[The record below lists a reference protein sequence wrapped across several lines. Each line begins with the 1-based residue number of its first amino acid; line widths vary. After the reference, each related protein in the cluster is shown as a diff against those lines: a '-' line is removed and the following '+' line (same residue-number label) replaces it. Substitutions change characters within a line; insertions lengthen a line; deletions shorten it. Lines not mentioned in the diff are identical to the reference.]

1 MGFYGNITNTSKTQ
15 FQFDKIY
22 SNRVEM
28 ERNLLKDNIYIG
40 RYVLIEYDND
50 IQRDDILRVYT
61 TDEITFYLDSSKN
74 TKLTK
79 GQIGRNELAY
89 TYDDNNTY
97 IYYQCVSD
105 YVAGS
110 SQPAQFERVDITT
123 NSNYTRNYNIDLS
136 VYNSGRGYDSTVW
149 QKVYTNN
156 SEKYVMI
163 AELNSV
169 VPTFTVVADPPT
181 MNPIAP
187 HFDAESTDVYYKL
200 HWQTPW
206 GFRIA
211 AATDA
216 NKSDE
221 ITEWTTTTYNP
232 ETGKNETNTSDFKDA
247 AIFFNKAGFN
257 PDIRKKVND
266 TDNFIK
272 IIPVSSEQ
280 EIYNDHNNPGNLIQA
295 PDIQEMSINL
305 PAIGNMM
312 SDAWDII
319 HGPNRDNARTDKNGS
334 LQGRLDSFKDMAAD
348 EIPVKRGEDGTLIG
362 ATINGG
368 KTSESDLTGKNDDAW
383 IETMVNGDIESITI
397 KHTFNKVDDT
407 ESDKNVNDDKSDTID
422 LYTPHVDATG
432 HVVGKNIQ
440 TIILPYGFKTIK
452 TNGRG
457 ESIAENAN
465 GAPVTADII
474 ADNTQDVL
482 TINSGNKWIR
492 IDTNSENDSL
502 TISHDIHDTSND
514 ESTTDW
520 TTTEENTTIPV
531 VNYNYD
537 NAGHYVSHH
546 TENYKL
552 PFGYGKIKGDNDTV
566 TAATATYDELTFG
579 SDDWLTATIEKDK
592 VIYSH
597 DYPKEQEDTE
607 SSFDMNSGI
616 NNNTIILETLTHD
629 DKGHIVNVNQHTVT
643 LPYGYKEFRDSNI
656 EVGQSI
662 ANNTQDVFV
671 FKGDTWIKPT
681 VSTDLATFTHI
692 GPVSGTHTSKINN
705 EPKFGETFVIEDHY
719 FDDKGHKYSTET
731 HTVLLP
737 KGSLNDNSAN
747 GADVITQLAF
757 IDTTGALSSTRTN
770 ISKLLLTGYEK
781 KADNSDIAETDTLDS
796 ALSKL
801 QTQIHDEETARA
813 NANTV
818 LQESLKDEITRAK
831 TAEEQVLTDA
841 KAYTDQVKKA
851 ILTGESADILGETYD
866 TLLEISNWING
877 DGVNTT
883 ELIDAI
889 AVESNRAK
897 EAEANL
903 GTLITNEATNR
914 ENAIKASIES
924 LDVEDFAIN
933 GEYIS
938 SVSQIDGKIKIERKS
953 LPVYTL
959 VESDT
964 NGSINFN
971 GTDIPVHG
979 LGSVAYE
986 SVDLFVK
993 VEDFNAAIAEKDQE
1007 IYTLNSRCNTLD
1019 TEVKNLINLV
1029 KDLTTRITK
1038 LEEQNNT
1045 VE

>member
-28 ERNLLKDNIYIG
+28 ERNLLKDNVYIG
-40 RYVLIEYDND
+40 RYVLIEYDSD

-74 TKLTK
+74 TKLTE
-79 GQIGRNELAY
+79 GQIGRNELVY

-97 IYYQCVSD
+97 VYYQCVSD
-105 YVAGS
+105 YVSGS
-110 SQPAQFERVDITT
+110 SQSAQFERVDINT
-123 NSNYTRNYNIDLS
+123 NSNYTRNYHIDLS

-232 ETGKNETNTSDFKDA
+232 ETGKNETNTSNVKDA

-257 PDIRKKVND
+257 PSVRKKVND

-319 HGPNRDNARTDKNGS
+319 HGPNRDNARTDENGS

-383 IETMVNGDIESITI
+383 IETMVNGNIESITI

-407 ESDKNVNDDKSDTID
+407 ESDKNVNDDKLDAID

-457 ESIAENAN
+457 ESIAENAS
-465 GAPVTADII
+465 GVPTTADII

-514 ESTTDW
+514 ESTTNW
-520 TTTEENTTIPV
+520 TITEENTTIPV

-537 NAGHYVSHH
+537 NAGHYISHH

-579 SDDWLTATIEKDK
+579 SDEWLTAIATND
-592 VIYSH
+592 
-597 DYPKEQEDTE
+597 
-607 SSFDMNSGI
+607 
-616 NNNTIILETLTHD
+616 
-629 DKGHIVNVNQHTVT
+629 TVT
-643 LPYGYKEFRDSNI
+643 YNH
-656 EVGQSI
+656 
-662 ANNTQDVFV
+662 NNPVN
-671 FKGDTWIKPT
+671 G
-681 VSTDLATFTHI
+681 THI
-692 GPVSGTHTSKINN
+692 SKQNV
-705 EPKFGETFVIEDHY
+705 EPKFGETFIIEDHY

-747 GADVITQLAF
+747 GADVITQLDF
-757 IDTTGALSSTRTN
+757 DDTIGALSSTRTN
-770 ISKLLLTGYEK
+770 ISELKLTSYTK
-781 KADNSDIAETDTLDS
+781 TDDSSDIVNVDTLGS

-801 QTQIHDEETARA
+801 QAQIHNEETAR
-813 NANTV
+813 
-818 LQESLKDEITRAK
+818 QESLEEEITRAK
-831 TAEEQVLTDA
+831 TAEVQALTDA
-841 KAYTDQVKKA
+841 KAYTDQIKKE
-851 ILTGESADILGETYD
+851 ILTGESTDVLQETYD

-883 ELIDAI
+883 ELTDAI
-889 AVESNRAK
+889 ASESNRAK
-897 EAEANL
+897 EVEANL

-914 ENAIKASIES
+914 ANAIKASIES
-924 LDVEDFAIN
+924 LDVEDSTVD

-959 VESDT
+959 VESNT

-971 GTDIPVHG
+971 GTDVPVHG

-986 SVDLFVK
+986 NVDSFVK

-1029 KDLTTRITK
+1029 NDLTTRITK